1 MLFLACEGSDG
12 GTQDPEL
19 ALESL
24 AGSGA
29 GLGLFS
35 AAGAVLGA
43 ELGLLCGVGGD
54 LEAGLGLLC
63 AAGGDHGAGLEL
75 GPLWA
80 AGDLAAS
87 EP

>member
-1 MLFLACEGSDG
+1 LLFLACRGSDS
-12 GTQDPEL
+12 GTQGPEL

-35 AAGAVLGA
+35 VAGAVLGA
-43 ELGLLCGVGGD
+43 RLGLLCGSSGD
-54 LEAGLGLLC
+54 LGAGLGLLC
-63 AAGGDHGAGLEL
+63 DAGGDHGAGLEL